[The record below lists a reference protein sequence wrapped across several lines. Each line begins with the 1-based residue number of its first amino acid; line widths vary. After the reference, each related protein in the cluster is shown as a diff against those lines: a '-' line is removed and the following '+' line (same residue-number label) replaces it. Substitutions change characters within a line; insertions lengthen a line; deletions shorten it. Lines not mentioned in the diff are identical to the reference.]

1 MVGRVRPRTG
11 RLRFAPCEST
21 RNALLE
27 HVDIT
32 TRRRRHG
39 RVIPGRTAL
48 RSPHGYPKTHAGGQI
63 RHKRR
68 VASPRASLAPN
79 MATSTRPLRVLWK
92 REDAT
97 KVSVLLA
104 IGVVVRVP
112 AHKWAAGCP
121 RHRRAARNGLR
132 APGSRGTASRRR
144 RGGASCGAKRREK
157 GEDLRPCE
165 PMHGVSSARITAR
178 MGA

>member
-1 MVGRVRPRTG
+1 
-11 RLRFAPCEST
+11 
-21 RNALLE
+21 
-27 HVDIT
+27 
-32 TRRRRHG
+32 
-39 RVIPGRTAL
+39 
-48 RSPHGYPKTHAGGQI
+48 
-63 RHKRR
+63 
-68 VASPRASLAPN
+68 

-121 RHRRAARNGLR
+121 RYRRAARNGLR

-165 PMHGVSSARITAR
+165 PMHGVSSAWITAR
-178 MGA
+178 MGALHAPCASGCNAATQAAIAGRVAECIVTQGHWEL

>member
-1 MVGRVRPRTG
+1 M
-11 RLRFAPCEST
+11 
-21 RNALLE
+21 
-27 HVDIT
+27 
-32 TRRRRHG
+32 
-39 RVIPGRTAL
+39 
-48 RSPHGYPKTHAGGQI
+48 
-63 RHKRR
+63 
-68 VASPRASLAPN
+68 ASLCASLAPN

-144 RGGASCGAKRREK
+144 RGGASCGAKRERKRRGSATLLTNARSEFCVDRHAD
-157 GEDLRPCE
+157 GFLTRAVLARVLRTYLGSHRRPRR
-165 PMHGVSSARITAR
+165 GVHWFARSLQSLISGWSKYYTVIIEY
-178 MGA
+178 